1 MTIVLHDLDDFQH
14 VLSCP
19 IATDVTIPLSPSKS
33 ITCYDFLNFLT
44 KVFVVL
50 NLEILMLLLLL
61 FLLLREEIARLANL
75 KKTTLFV
82 LFNFRLYWI
91 FYPARLVI
99 LSFQLKIINTNG
111 YFIFIQFPYKF
122 TILYKFFILKLK

>member
-1 MTIVLHDLDDFQH
+1 MAIVLHDLDDFQH
-14 VLSCP
+14 VLSWP

-75 KKTTLFV
+75 KKQHCFKKLCAF
-82 LFNFRLYWI
+82 
-91 FYPARLVI
+91 
-99 LSFQLKIINTNG
+99 
-111 YFIFIQFPYKF
+111 QFPL
-122 TILYKFFILKLK
+122 ILNFLPRKTGYLIFPTKNNQHQWVLYFYSISIQIYYIV